1 MRAEPAEAVIV
12 VHGLWVH
19 GVIMEYLRRRIARCG
34 YRAVSYSYPTMRLA
48 LDENAE
54 RLARFSR
61 GVDAAR
67 RHFVGHSLGAI
78 VILRLLERAPD
89 LCTGRIVLLGPPF
102 AGSFSGRRLERLPG
116 GGWLLG
122 RSVRE
127 WLARPKSAPSPL
139 QEIGVIA
146 GSLPLGLGYLV
157 APDLPRPND
166 GVVTVEET
174 RVPGM
179 RDHIVVRVNHSGM
192 LFSPEVARHVCD
204 FLRCGAFSKRRG
216 S

>member
-1 MRAEPAEAVIV
+1 M
-12 VHGLWVH
+12 HGLWVH

-54 RLARFSR
+54 GLARFGR
-61 GVDAAR
+61 GVAAAR

-89 LCTGRIVLLGPPF
+89 ACTGRIVLLGPPF
-102 AGSFSGRRLERLPG
+102 GGSFCGERLARIPG
-116 GGWLLG
+116 GQRLLG

-127 WLARPKSAPSPL
+127 WLAQPKCAPSPHW
-139 QEIGVIA
+139 EIGVIA
-146 GSLPLGLGYLV
+146 GSLPVGLGCLV

-179 RDHIVVRVNHSGM
+179 RDHVVERVNHSGM
-192 LFSPEVARHVCD
+192 LFSPAVARHVCD
-204 FLRCGAFSKRRG
+204 FLRRGAFAQRSD